1 MSKHVSVRLTVQL
14 EERVEAIAEAKGV
27 SFSAA
32 LRFALERGVAAMEK
46 DSTPPQRPMR
56 KVLSRG
62 VGF

>member
-1 MSKHVSVRLTVQL
+1 MSKHKSVRLTVQL
-14 EERVEAIAEAKGV
+14 EERLEVIAKSKNV

-46 DSTPPQRPMR
+46 DSQPPARPIR